1 MSWPQRRTRGRRS
14 SYGRVLGVED
24 GGYMEAP
31 GTIVGEIRMS
41 AQRRSSSGSVAA
53 RLHRQQVE
61 DDDGGIGDGCWVFG

>member
-31 GTIVGEIRMS
+31 GTIVGEIVDERPTQDLPPGLS
-41 AQRRSSSGSVAA
+41 PLGYIV
-53 RLHRQQVE
+53 QQVE
-61 DDDGGIGDGCWVFG
+61 DARR